1 MHKLPPSFPK
11 KNNTGSAPS
20 ATESASIVRHCCP
33 RRSRSVRLSVLPV
46 REWLP
51 RCRGHSPGGRPLCCQ
66 RRFEEVIEYLLL
78 HLLTPVIGTLSPS
91 TAVQHSR
98 PLLGG
103 KAEVPNAG

>member
-1 MHKLPPSFPK
+1 MHKLPPSFRPFCPK

-20 ATESASIVRHCCP
+20 ATELASIVRHCCS

-51 RCRGHSPGGRPLCCQ
+51 RCLGPFARRSSAILPQ

-78 HLLTPVIGTLSPS
+78 HLLTPVIGTEPK
-91 TAVQHSR
+91 VGR
-98 PLLGG
+98 R
-103 KAEVPNAG
+103 